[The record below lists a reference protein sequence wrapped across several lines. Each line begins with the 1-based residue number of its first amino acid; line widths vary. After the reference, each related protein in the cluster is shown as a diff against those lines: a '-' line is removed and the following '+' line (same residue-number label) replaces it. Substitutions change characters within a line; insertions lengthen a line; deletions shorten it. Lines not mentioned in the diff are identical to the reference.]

1 MIELK
6 VKLGAKGQVVIP
18 KIFRDNYKIYPKQE
32 VIIMAKDEGVLIK
45 KQDDNIIEKLREI
58 AKRVNLKGEKIS
70 PKYLKKLRNKQ
81 YEERARKAKLKI

>member
-1 MIELK
+1 MIELN

-32 VIIMAKDEGVLIK
+32 VIIVAKDEGVLIK

-58 AKRVNLKGEKIS
+58 AKRINLKGEKIS

-81 YEERARKAKLKI
+81 YEERSRKGKIKI

>member
-81 YEERARKAKLKI
+81 YEERSRKGKIKI

>member
-32 VIIMAKDEGVLIK
+32 VIIVAKDEGVLIK